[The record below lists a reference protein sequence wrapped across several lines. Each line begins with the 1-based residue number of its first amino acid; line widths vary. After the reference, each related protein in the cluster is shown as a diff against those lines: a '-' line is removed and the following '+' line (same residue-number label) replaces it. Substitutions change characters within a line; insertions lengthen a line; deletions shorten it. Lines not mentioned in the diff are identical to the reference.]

1 MLLNDLNQYAWPN
14 RLLFLIY
21 NANLLQEWDPL
32 LQLCYN
38 ELFATTVKGL
48 KAIDYYGEELYL

>member
-48 KAIDYYGEELYL
+48 KAINYYREEF